1 MRFTFVDRIL
11 ELQPGAKI
19 TTVKCLSM
27 GEEYLADH
35 FPRFPV
41 MPGVLMLEAMIEA
54 GAWLVRASEDFA
66 HSIVTLSKARN
77 VRYSDFVQP
86 GRVLVV
92 TAELVD
98 LDGREAQLKTHGAVA
113 GKEAVAGRLVL
124 ERYNLSDKRPELA
137 ANDEY
142 LKRTQRA
149 LFAQLYQPQ
158 CEIESADESVML
170 ASSGADV
177 RPARGDV

>member
-11 ELQPGAKI
+11 ELQPGVRI

-54 GAWLVRASEDFA
+54 GAWLVRASEDFS
-66 HSIVTLSKARN
+66 HSIVTLAKARN

-86 GRVLVV
+86 GRTLMV
-92 TAELVD
+92 TAEIVD
-98 LDGREAQLKTHGAVA
+98 LGHREAQLKTQGTVD

-124 ERYNLSDKRPELA
+124 ERYNLSDKRPEMA
-137 ANDEY
+137 ANDDY

-149 LFAQLYQPQ
+149 LFAQLHQPQ
-158 CEIESADESVML
+158 GELDLADESVLL
-170 ASSGADV
+170 ASSGADSQPT
-177 RPARGDV
+177 RDNA